1 MVYSVEKW
9 PGVYIMQNTMVLG
22 GGGWSRGKK
31 MKNEELG
38 EKNQKVKEKGRK
50 IT

>member
-22 GGGWSRGKK
+22 GGGGRVG
-31 MKNEELG
+31 KNE
-38 EKNQKVKEKGRK
+38 KYRADRKERDMVRES
-50 IT
+50 